1 MGGIFRF
8 WGIVALGL
16 AYGQVLS
23 PDFRENL
30 DELSNWQRQLSE
42 SIAPEGRSEREPW
55 PLEAKSSSKDK
66 SKGTRNKKN
75 ELKQVT
81 PISVP
86 QSLNKYQILI
96 SHSL

>member
-42 SIAPEGRSEREPW
+42 SLTPQGLTEREPW
-55 PLEAKSSSKDK
+55 PLEAKS
-66 SKGTRNKKN
+66 
-75 ELKQVT
+75 
-81 PISVP
+81 IS
-86 QSLNKYQILI
+86 Q
-96 SHSL
+96 